1 MIVYKKK
8 MIFFLL
14 TQNSVKE
21 FIYANLQF
29 EELSSLDHV
38 YWWFP
43 TKLPPLLP
51 SSKQNLNL
59 FRYPPL
65 PQAAQETEGKLNT
78 SQGPET
84 VLNF

>member
-38 YWWFP
+38 Y
-43 TKLPPLLP
+43 
-51 SSKQNLNL
+51 
-59 FRYPPL
+59 
-65 PQAAQETEGKLNT
+65 
-78 SQGPET
+78 
-84 VLNF
+84 